1 MHKPESAYTRNSY
14 TRKVRKPENL
24 YTRKCISPK
33 FSYIGRYTKIHSF
46 HSNEASKC
54 TYGRV
59 PPYHNNLYIVRRDH
73 VDLPSSLGRPLDR
86 CMSTS
91 IALWFLTYIDDIK
104 VQVDLFIVFRVQVDV
119 SIVLGIQVDRNIDY
133 GV

>member
-14 TRKVRKPENL
+14 TRKVCKPENV

-33 FSYIGRYTKIHSF
+33 FSYTGRYAKIHSF

-54 TYGRV
+54 TYGHV
-59 PPYHNNLYIVRRDH
+59 PLYHNNLYVVRRDH
-73 VDLPSSLGRPLDR
+73 VYLPSSLGRPLDR

-91 IALWFLTYIDDIK
+91 IALSFSTYIDDIK
-104 VQVDLFIVFRVQVDV
+104 VQVNSFAVFEVQVDD
-119 SIVLGIQVDRNIDY
+119 SIVSGIQVDRFIDFA
-133 GV
+133 V